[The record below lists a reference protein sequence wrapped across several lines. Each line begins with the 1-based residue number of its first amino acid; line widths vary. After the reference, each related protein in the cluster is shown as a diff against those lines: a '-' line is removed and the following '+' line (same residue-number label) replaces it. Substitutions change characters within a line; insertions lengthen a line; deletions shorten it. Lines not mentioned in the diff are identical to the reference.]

1 MPGGVSDPFAFL
13 PRGGATGDE
22 IRTRDWSRTPLG
34 PAETWPPAL
43 RNALSLMLECPTAMF
58 LAWGPDLLCFYND
71 AYRPLLGYR
80 LPTALGRPF
89 REVWASIWDAI
100 EPLVAATLAGESQ
113 VLTDMML
120 DLSRDGRAERSWW
133 SFTYS
138 PVRDDA
144 GAIAG
149 LFCVTAETTARV
161 LGEAALR
168 ESEDH
173 FRHTVELN
181 PQVPWTCDTAGNI
194 TSYSNRWLEL
204 TGQAPGEP
212 LGAGWARALHP
223 DDIAPTQAVF
233 AACLASGE
241 PVDVDYRIRAARSGT
256 YRWMRA
262 RAYPRRDAD
271 GAILRWYGVVED
283 IHDRRRAEER
293 LREVNAVLER
303 RVAEALA
310 QRKLWADV
318 FETTDALVAALD
330 TEYRVLALNRACADE
345 FESLYGVRPRI
356 GDDLLALLEP
366 WPAHRAATRAVW
378 GRALAGE
385 DFTVVEAFG
394 DPDVRRASY
403 ELTFTALRDAEG
415 RRIGAFQY
423 GTDVTERL
431 REQEQLRQAEEAL
444 RQSQKM
450 EAVGQLTGGV
460 AHDFNNLLT
469 IIRSSVEFLRRPD
482 LPEVRK
488 ARYLDAVSDTVD
500 RAAKLTGQLLA
511 FARRQALKPEIFD
524 AGARLQAIAEML
536 DQIMGARIRVGA
548 ELPESPCFVRADAS
562 QFETALVNMAVNARD
577 AMDGEGRLTLRLSG
591 GRALPPIRGHAA
603 NAGPF
608 AAVSVS
614 DTGSGIAEADLARIF
629 EPFFTT
635 KEVGKGTGLGLSQ
648 VIGFAKQSGGDVA
661 VASAPGLTT
670 FTLYLPQASAPA
682 AVARAEGGAVVASG
696 PGRGLSVLVVEDNL
710 EVGRFCTQILEDLGH
725 RPVWAHNAEAA
736 LAELERGE
744 GAGPGRFDAVFSDV
758 VMPGM
763 GGIELARR
771 LRASR
776 PDLPVVLT
784 SGYSHV
790 LAQDDAHG
798 FELVRKPYSAEE
810 LARIF
815 RSLSGRQ
822 PPAV

>member
-1 MPGGVSDPFAFL
+1 
-13 PRGGATGDE
+13 
-22 IRTRDWSRTPLG
+22 
-34 PAETWPPAL
+34 
-43 RNALSLMLECPTAMF
+43 MLACPTAMF

-71 AYRPLLGYR
+71 AYRPILGYR
-80 LPTALGRPF
+80 LPTSLGRPF
-89 REVWASIWDAI
+89 RTVWASIWDEI

-113 VLTDMML
+113 VLTDRML
-120 DLSRDGRAERSWW
+120 DLSREGLPEQSWW

-144 GAIAG
+144 GRIAG
-149 LFCVTAETTARV
+149 LLCVTAETTARV
-161 LGEAALR
+161 LGEARLR

-181 PQVPWTCDTAGNI
+181 PQVPWTCDPDGNV
-194 TSYSNRWLEL
+194 TSYSNRWLDL

-212 LGAGWARALHP
+212 LGAGWMRALHP
-223 DDIAPTQAVF
+223 DDLAPTQAVF
-233 AACLASGE
+233 AASLASGE
-241 PVDVDYRIRAARSGT
+241 PVDVDYRIRVAASGT

-262 RAYPRRDAD
+262 RAYPRRDA
-271 GAILRWYGVVED
+271 GGTIIRWYGVVED

-330 TEYRVLALNRACADE
+330 AEYRVLALNRAYAEE

-356 GDDLLALLEP
+356 GDDLLALLAP
-366 WPAHRAATRAVW
+366 WPEHQAATRAIW
-378 GRALAGE
+378 GRALAGA

-394 DPDVRRASY
+394 DPAVRRASY
-403 ELTFTALRDAEG
+403 ELTYTSLRDAEG

-423 GTDVTERL
+423 ATDVTERL
-431 REQEQLRQAEEAL
+431 HEQEQLRQAEDAL

-469 IIRSSVEFLRRPD
+469 IIRSSVEFLRRPE

-536 DQIMGARIRVGA
+536 DQIMGARIRVA
-548 ELPESPCFVRADAS
+548 AALPEAPCFVRADAS

-577 AMDGEGRLTLRLSG
+577 AMAGEGHLTLRLTG
-591 GRALPPIRGHAA
+591 GQALPAIRGHAA

-661 VASAPGLTT
+661 VASRPGETT
-670 FTLYLPQASAPA
+670 FTLYLPQAEAPRAVAGPAAPASAPA
-682 AVARAEGGAVVASG
+682 G
-696 PGRGLSVLVVEDNL
+696 PGRGLCVLVVEDNL

-736 LAELERGE
+736 LAELARE
-744 GAGPGRFDAVFSDV
+744 GDGGAARFDAVFSDV

-763 GGIELARR
+763 GGIALARR

-810 LARIF
+810 LAQIF
-815 RSLSGRQ
+815 ETLTARRHE
-822 PPAV
+822 AD

>member
-1 MPGGVSDPFAFL
+1 MTTPGRSEPRAALASDIL
-13 PRGGATGDE
+13 DESGAV
-22 IRTRDWSRTPLG
+22 
-34 PAETWPPAL
+34 
-43 RNALSLMLECPTAMF
+43 N
-58 LAWGPDLLCFYND
+58 
-71 AYRPLLGYR
+71 
-80 LPTALGRPF
+80 
-89 REVWASIWDAI
+89 
-100 EPLVAATLAGESQ
+100 
-113 VLTDMML
+113 
-120 DLSRDGRAERSWW
+120 
-133 SFTYS
+133 
-138 PVRDDA
+138 
-144 GAIAG
+144 G

-241 PVDVDYRIRAARSGT
+241 PVDVDYRIRAARSGA

-431 REQEQLRQAEEAL
+431 REQEQLLRGGPDALETRGVHGFDGQFSGHGARGELLAVLRDLRAAECREPVDAL
-444 RQSQKM
+444 DGG
-450 EAVGQLTGGV
+450 EGGV
-460 AHDFNNLLT
+460 D
-469 IIRSSVEFLRRPD
+469 VEDDGLESWKHGEERR
-482 LPEVRK
+482 V
-488 ARYLDAVSDTVD
+488 
-500 RAAKLTGQLLA
+500 
-511 FARRQALKPEIFD
+511 
-524 AGARLQAIAEML
+524 
-536 DQIMGARIRVGA
+536 
-548 ELPESPCFVRADAS
+548 
-562 QFETALVNMAVNARD
+562 
-577 AMDGEGRLTLRLSG
+577 
-591 GRALPPIRGHAA
+591 
-603 NAGPF
+603 
-608 AAVSVS
+608 
-614 DTGSGIAEADLARIF
+614 
-629 EPFFTT
+629 
-635 KEVGKGTGLGLSQ
+635 
-648 VIGFAKQSGGDVA
+648 
-661 VASAPGLTT
+661 
-670 FTLYLPQASAPA
+670 
-682 AVARAEGGAVVASG
+682 EGGGVETTT
-696 PGRGLSVLVVEDNL
+696 PGRCREPA
-710 EVGRFCTQILEDLGH
+710 GRT
-725 RPVWAHNAEAA
+725 
-736 LAELERGE
+736 
-744 GAGPGRFDAVFSDV
+744 GRIPFS
-758 VMPGM
+758 
-763 GGIELARR
+763 RR
-771 LRASR
+771 A
-776 PDLPVVLT
+776 
-784 SGYSHV
+784 
-790 LAQDDAHG
+790 
-798 FELVRKPYSAEE
+798 
-810 LARIF
+810 
-815 RSLSGRQ
+815 
-822 PPAV
+822 

>member
-1 MPGGVSDPFAFL
+1 MSDAFAFL
-13 PRGGATGDE
+13 PPGGLTGAE
-22 IRTRDWSRTPLG
+22 IRARDWSRTPLG
-34 PAETWPPAL
+34 PPEAWPPAL
-43 RNALSLMLECPTAMF
+43 RNALSLMLACPTAMF

-71 AYRPLLGYR
+71 AYRPILGYR

-89 REVWASIWDAI
+89 REVWASIWDEI
-100 EPLVAATLAGESQ
+100 RPLVDATLAGESQ

-120 DLSRDGRAERSWW
+120 DLSREGFAEQSWW

-161 LGEAALR
+161 LGEARLR

-181 PQVPWTCDTAGNI
+181 PQVPWTCDPAGNI
-194 TSYSNRWLEL
+194 TSYANRWLEL

-212 LGAGWARALHP
+212 LGSGWAKALHP
-223 DDIAPTQAVF
+223 DDLAPTQAVF

-241 PVDVDYRIRAARSGT
+241 PVDLDYRIRVARSGT

-262 RAYPRRDAD
+262 RAYPRRDA
-271 GAILRWYGVVED
+271 GGTIIRWYGVVED
-283 IHDRRRAEER
+283 IHDRKRAEER

-330 TEYRVLALNRACADE
+330 ADYRVLALNRAYADE

-356 GDDLLALLEP
+356 GDDLLALLAHRPE
-366 WPAHRAATRAVW
+366 HRAATRAIW

-394 DPDVRRASY
+394 DPAIRRASY
-403 ELTFTALRDAEG
+403 ELTYTTLRDADG
-415 RRIGAFQY
+415 WRIGAFQY
-423 GTDVTERL
+423 GTDVTQRL
-431 REQEQLRQAEEAL
+431 HDQEQLRQAEEAL

-482 LPEVRK
+482 LPEARK

-536 DQIMGARIRVGA
+536 DQIMGARIQVAA
-548 ELPESPCFVRADAS
+548 ELPEAPCFVRADAS

-577 AMDGEGRLTLRLSG
+577 AMDGEGVLTLRLDAPL
-591 GRALPPIRGHAA
+591 ALPPIRGHAGA
-603 NAGPF
+603 AGAF
-608 AAVSVS
+608 VAVSVS
-614 DTGSGIAEADLARIF
+614 DSGAGIPQTDLMRIF
-629 EPFFTT
+629 EPFYTT

-648 VIGFAKQSGGDVA
+648 VIGFAKQSGGDVD
-661 VASAPGLTT
+661 VKSQPGSGAT
-670 FTLYLPQASAPA
+670 FTLYLPEVPAPA
-682 AVARAEGGAVVASG
+682 EAPTARRETVSDGAAAAL
-696 PGRGLSVLVVEDNL
+696 RVLVVEDNL

-725 RPVWAHNAEAA
+725 RPVWTENAEAA
-736 LAELERGE
+736 LAALAASPE
-744 GAGPGRFDAVFSDV
+744 PFDAVFSDV

-763 GGIELARR
+763 GGIALARL
-771 LRASR
+771 LREKFSE
-776 PDLPVVLT
+776 LPVVLT

-798 FELVRKPYSAEE
+798 FELLRKPYSAQE
-810 LARIF
+810 LAEV
-815 RSLSGRQ
+815 LRQ
-822 PPAV
+822 VTGK

>member
-1 MPGGVSDPFAFL
+1 MSGHVSDPFAFL
-13 PRGGATGDE
+13 PRGGRTGDE

-34 PAETWPPAL
+34 PPEAWPPAL
-43 RNALSLMLECPTAMF
+43 RSALSLMLDCPTAMF

-71 AYRPLLGYR
+71 AYRPILGYR

-89 REVWASIWDAI
+89 RDVWASIWEEI

-113 VLTDMML
+113 VLTDLML
-120 DLSRDGRAERSWW
+120 DLSRDGQAEQSWW

-149 LFCVTAETTARV
+149 LFCVTAETTSRV

-181 PQVPWTCDTAGNI
+181 PQVPWTCDPAGNI
-194 TSYSNRWLEL
+194 TSYSNRWLDL

-212 LGAGWARALHP
+212 LGSGWAKALHP
-223 DDIAPTQAVF
+223 DDLAPTQAVF
-233 AACLASGE
+233 AASLASGE
-241 PVDVDYRIRAARSGT
+241 VVDVDYRIRVARQGT

-271 GAILRWYGVVED
+271 GAIICWYGVVED

-303 RVAEALA
+303 RVTEALA

-330 TEYRVLALNRACADE
+330 AEYRVLALNRAYADE

-356 GDDLLALLEP
+356 GDDLLALLAP
-366 WPAHRAATRAVW
+366 WPAHQAATRAIW

-394 DPDVRRASY
+394 DPAIRQANY
-403 ELTFTALRDAEG
+403 ELTYTTLRDAEG
-415 RRIGAFQY
+415 GRIGAFQY
-423 GTDVTERL
+423 GTDVTQRL

-482 LPEVRK
+482 LPELRK

-524 AGARLQAIAEML
+524 AGARLQAIADML
-536 DQIMGARIRVGA
+536 DQIMGARIRVSA
-548 ELPESPCFVRADAS
+548 DLPDTPCFVRADAS

-577 AMDGEGRLTLRLSG
+577 AMNGEGDLTLRVTG

-608 AAVSVS
+608 AAVAVS
-614 DTGSGIAEADLARIF
+614 DTGSGIAPADLARIF

-661 VASAPGLTT
+661 VSSEPGLTT
-670 FTLYLPQASAPA
+670 FTLYLPQVEAPA
-682 AVARAEGGAVVASG
+682 AEAGSGGGAAAVSG
-696 PGRGLSVLVVEDNL
+696 SGRGLCVLVVEDNL

-744 GAGPGRFDAVFSDV
+744 AGRFDAVFSDV

-763 GGIELARR
+763 GGIALARR
-771 LRASR
+771 LRAIR

-810 LARIF
+810 LAQIF
-815 RSLSGRQ
+815 RSLAVRRL
-822 PPAV
+822 PAG